1 MDKADT
7 INFVE
12 IALMSAQLDFFVG
25 AYALRALVF
34 SRPAQCQVQN
44 QWRLVLSSV
53 AFLINGGRITHE
65 TKGVCG

>member
-44 QWRLVLSSV
+44 LWRLALS
-53 AFLINGGRITHE
+53 FLVNGGRLIHE
-65 TKGVCG
+65 TKGVCGC